1 LSVGISFSRRRT
13 ARLRRRAVQELTE
26 TIEHTELPSR
36 PRLSHN
42 HSVTLREMANSICD
56 TLRGSGYQALL
67 VGGCVRDVLLG
78 REPADYDVTTDATP
92 EQVVSL
98 FPESV
103 AVGAQFGVILIP
115 GDGLKVEVATFRS
128 DVGYSDGR
136 HPDRVVYSKAPQE
149 DVQRRDFTIN
159 GLLMRHDTGEVLD
172 FVGGQADLE
181 AKVIRAIGDP
191 DRRFAEDKLR
201 IMRAVR
207 FAARFG
213 FEIEAATFRAIRRH
227 VGEIHQ
233 VSPERLREELTKLL
247 TEGAARRAFELL
259 DETWLLQQVLPEV
272 GAMKGVQ
279 QPPQYHPEGDVWI
292 HTLMM
297 LEGLP
302 AGAAPTLAWGVLLH
316 DVGKPPTFQSAA
328 ETGDRIRFNN
338 HVEVGVRMAEAICR
352 RLRFSNEDTEQIL
365 ALVDNHMRFGAVEE
379 MRTSTLKK
387 FVRLPHF
394 EQHMALH
401 RLDCLS
407 SHRHLESYEFVRR
420 FLEVTPPEQVRPERL
435 LTGDDLQVM
444 GFRPG
449 PLFAQILRALEDM
462 QLEGQIR
469 TREEAEEYVLSNFG
483 SKKRGVSSD

>member
-1 LSVGISFSRRRT
+1 
-13 ARLRRRAVQELTE
+13 
-26 TIEHTELPSR
+26 
-36 PRLSHN
+36 
-42 HSVTLREMANSICD
+42 
-56 TLRGSGYQALL
+56 
-67 VGGCVRDVLLG
+67 VRDLLLG
-78 REPADYDVTTDATP
+78 REPADYDLTTDATP

-103 AVGAQFGVILIP
+103 SVGAQFGVILIP
-115 GDGLKVEVATFRS
+115 RDGLKVEVATFRS
-128 DVGYSDGR
+128 DVGHSDGR
-136 HPDRVVYSKAPQE
+136 HPDRVVYANTPEE
-149 DVQRRDFTIN
+149 DVRRRDFTIN
-159 GLLMRHDTGEVLD
+159 GLLMPHDTGEVLD

-181 AKVIRAIGDP
+181 AKVIRAIGEP

-201 IMRAVR
+201 MMRAVR

-213 FEIEAATFRAIRRH
+213 FEIEAATFRAVRRH
-227 VGEIHQ
+227 VEEIHQ

-259 DETWLLQQVLPEV
+259 DETWLLERVLPEI

-279 QPPQYHPEGDVWI
+279 QPSEYHPEGDVWI

-302 AGAAPTLAWGVLLH
+302 AGTAPTLAWGVLLH

-328 ETGDRIRFNN
+328 QTGDRIRFNN

-365 ALVDNHMRFGAVEE
+365 ALVDNHMKFGAVEE

-387 FVRLPHF
+387 FVRLPRF
-394 EQHMALH
+394 EEHLALH
-401 RLDCLS
+401 RLDCLA
-407 SHRHLESYEFVRR
+407 SHGHLDSFEFVRR
-420 FLEVTPPEQVRPERL
+420 FLAETPPERVRPERL
-435 LTGDDLQVM
+435 LTGDDLQDM

-449 PLFAQILRALEDM
+449 PLFSEILEALEEA
-462 QLEGQIR
+462 QLEGEIK
-469 TREEAEEYVLSNFG
+469 TRAEAERFVLGRFLPKG
-483 SKKRGVSSD
+483 KHD

>member
-1 LSVGISFSRRRT
+1 VTPR
-13 ARLRRRAVQELTE
+13 EL
-26 TIEHTELPSR
+26 
-36 PRLSHN
+36 
-42 HSVTLREMANSICD
+42 ANSICD
-56 TLRGSGYQALL
+56 TLRRSGYQALL
-67 VGGCVRDVLLG
+67 VGGCVRDLLLC
-78 REPADYDVTTDATP
+78 REPTDYDVTTDATP
-92 EQVVSL
+92 EQVMAL
-98 FPESV
+98 FPESI

-115 GDGLKVEVATFRS
+115 RDELKVEVATFRS

-136 HPDRVVYSKAPQE
+136 HPDRVVYAKAPQE

-159 GLLMRHDTGEVLD
+159 GLLMQHDTGEVLD
-172 FVGGQADLE
+172 FVGGQADLK
-181 AKVIRAIGDP
+181 AKVIRAIGEP
-191 DRRFAEDKLR
+191 GRRFAEDKLR
-201 IMRAVR
+201 MMRVVR

-227 VGEIHQ
+227 VSEIHQ

-259 DETWLLQQVLPEV
+259 DETWLLQQVLPEIA
-272 GAMKGVQ
+272 AMKGVE

-302 AGAAPTLAWGVLLH
+302 AGTAPTLAWGVLLH

-352 RLRFSNEDTEQIL
+352 RLRFSNEDTEQIR
-365 ALVDNHMRFGAVEE
+365 ALVDNHMKFGAVEE

-394 EQHMALH
+394 EEHLALH

-407 SHRHLESYEFVRR
+407 SHRQLDSYEFVQR
-420 FLEVTPPEQVRPERL
+420 FLADTPPEQVRPERL
-435 LTGDDLQVM
+435 LTGDDLQNM

-449 PLFAQILRALEDM
+449 PVFSEILGMLEEA
-462 QLEGQIR
+462 QLEGEIK
-469 TREEAEEYVLSNFG
+469 TRPEAERFVLEKFAPKG
-483 SKKRGVSSD
+483 RHA